1 MAAKLISNVN
11 EVIGVILNFFY
22 FSLQKD
28 ITCTKVKKAQNAHK
42 RTKIKKAAFFMH
54 LKTFKRKKSLIC
66 LFAFLCFS

>member
-22 FSLQKD
+22 FLQKD
-28 ITCTKVKKAQNAHK
+28 ITCTKVIKAQNAHK

-54 LKTFKRKKSLIC
+54 LKNI
-66 LFAFLCFS
+66 